1 MSLPRWIQA
10 SGVRNWLLQRLTA
23 VILLMSLAY
32 LGYIFVCTEI
42 SNFTQWVAITD
53 STVFVVLFL
62 LSMASLLIHAW
73 VGLWTIITDYVPKSI
88 QSLVS
93 TVLATILVALF
104 VWSCVIIL

>member
-23 VILLMSLAY
+23 VILLITLVY

-42 SNFTQWVAITD
+42 SNFTQWVALTD
-53 STVFVVLFL
+53 NAVFVVLFL

-73 VGLWTIITDYVPKSI
+73 VGLWTIITDYVPQSI
-88 QSLVS
+88 QLLAS
-93 TVLATILVALF
+93 TVLVAILVALF
-104 VWSCVIIL
+104 AWSCFIIL